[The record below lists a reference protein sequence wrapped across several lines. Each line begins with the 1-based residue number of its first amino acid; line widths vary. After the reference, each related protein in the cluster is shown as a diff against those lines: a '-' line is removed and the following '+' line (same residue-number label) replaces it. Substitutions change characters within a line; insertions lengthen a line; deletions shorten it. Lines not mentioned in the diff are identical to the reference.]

1 MGKTIYLID
10 GSAYLHRAFHAIR
23 SLSSSKGIPTNA
35 TFGFTR
41 ILLKLVKEKK
51 PEYAIVFFDVKGPT
65 FRHEMFEEYKA
76 NRPPMPE
83 EMAVQIP
90 YIKKIVSAFNIPLM
104 EKQGFEAD
112 DLIGTYAKIAEEKG
126 FNAVMVTGDKDFMQL
141 VTDNSVIWDPMK
153 EEFIDKAY
161 IKKKFNL
168 SPKQIIDMLGLC
180 GDSADNIP
188 GVPGIGPKT
197 AVKLLNE
204 FSSIEG
210 IYENLD
216 SLKKKKSLYKKLK
229 ENKDQAF
236 LSRDLVAIDR
246 SVKVDEDLEKFRL
259 KPFDREKLSLLFKE
273 LEFKSLYREFAE
285 TKGKAPKDYRLVTDI
300 SEIKKLVKKL
310 EKAKKFALDTETTSK
325 HPMNASLVGIS
336 FSYKENQGFYIPI
349 GHDSKYRQGKSFK
362 AEFTDTGK
370 TCGTNEVC
378 VAEAANKADSGRKK
392 NKEEKYNQPDFD
404 KVLEII
410 KPVLE
415 NPKIE
420 KIGQNI
426 KYDYIVF
433 AKYGIRIRNIAFDTM
448 IASYLVNPTRR
459 GHSLDSIAMDLLD
472 HKTIKYEDV
481 TGKGKKQKGFE
492 EIPVE
497 EAVDYACEDAD
508 ITFMASKILKKSLAE
523 KELLKLLKEIELP
536 LIPVLAQIE
545 MNGIKVDREKLKE
558 LSETFGRELK
568 ELEKEIFSISGEKF
582 NINSPKQLGEILFD
596 KLKLPVQK
604 KTKKKTGY
612 STDIDVLTK
621 LAEDHELPRKILR
634 FRSIGKLKS
643 TYSDSL
649 QELIHPETGRIHT
662 SFNQTIT
669 ATGRLSSSDPNL
681 QNIPVR
687 GKEGK
692 EIRQAFIPEKGCI
705 LVSADYSQIELR
717 ILAHCAEDEILINAF
732 KNNEDIHTRTALEVF
747 QVFPEFITEE
757 LRRQAKAI
765 NFGIVYGMSSFGL
778 SKELG
783 ISRKM
788 AQTYID
794 NYFAR
799 YSGVRK
805 FIEKTIEQTRKTCET
820 STLLGRKRHLP
831 EINSS
836 NANIRKFAERAAIN
850 TPIQGSAADLIKL
863 AMINMDRALKENKLK
878 SKMLISVHDEI
889 VFEVPENEHE
899 ALTDLAKQV
908 MENVFDLKVPLKVNI
923 GSGANWAEAH

>member
-1 MGKTIYLID
+1 MEKTIYLID

-23 SLSSSKGIPTNA
+23 SLSTSKGVPTNA

-41 ILLKLVKEKK
+41 ILLKLIKEKE

-65 FRHEMFEEYKA
+65 FRHEMFEDYKA

-83 EMAVQIP
+83 EMALQIP
-90 YIKKIVSAFNIPLM
+90 HIKKIVSAFNIHLV

-153 EEFIDKAY
+153 EKFIDKSY
-161 IKKKFNL
+161 IKEKFNL
-168 SPKQIIDMLGLC
+168 TPEQIIDMLGLC

-188 GVPGIGPKT
+188 GVPGVGPKT
-197 AVKLLNE
+197 ALTLLTE
-204 FSSIEG
+204 FSSIKG

-216 SLKKKKSLYKKLK
+216 SLKKKKGLYKKLK

-236 LSRDLVAIDR
+236 LSRDLVVIDR
-246 SVKVDEDLEKFRL
+246 SVKVDEDLDKFRL
-259 KPFDREKLSLLFKE
+259 MPFDNEKLSLIFKE
-273 LEFKSLYREFAE
+273 LEFKTLYREF
-285 TKGKAPKDYRLVTDI
+285 TDKKPPAPKDYRLITDI
-300 SEIKKLVKKL
+300 SGIKKLVKEL
-310 EKAKKFALDTETTSK
+310 EKAKIFAVDTETTSK
-325 HPMNASLVGIS
+325 HPMNASLVGMS
-336 FSYKENQGFYIPI
+336 FSYKENQGFYIPV
-349 GHDSKYRQGKSFK
+349 GHDNKDEEGEGKDGKK
-362 AEFTDTGK
+362 AQDGED
-370 TCGTNEVC
+370 V
-378 VAEAANKADSGRKK
+378 K
-392 NKEEKYNQPDFD
+392 NNGIKYNQPDLE
-404 KVLEII
+404 KVLEIV

-415 NPKIE
+415 NPKVA

-433 AKYGIRIRNIAFDTM
+433 AKYGIKIRGIAFDTM

-472 HKTIKYEDV
+472 HKTIKYGDV

-492 EIPVE
+492 EIPIK

-508 ITFMASKILKKSLAE
+508 ITFMASKILEKSLE
-523 KELLKLLKEIELP
+523 ERELLQLLKEIELP

-545 MNGIKVDREKLKE
+545 MNGIKVDRKKLKK
-558 LSETFGRELK
+558 LSDTFGKELK
-568 ELEKEIFSISGEKF
+568 ELEEEIFSMAGEEF
-582 NINSPKQLGEILFD
+582 NINSPKQLGEILFE

-621 LAEDHELPRKILR
+621 LAENHDLPQKILR

-669 ATGRLSSSDPNL
+669 VTGRLSSSDPNL

-692 EIRQAFIPEKGCI
+692 KIRQAFIPEKGSL

-717 ILAHCAEDEILINAF
+717 ILAHCAEDEILIDAF
-732 KNNEDIHTRTALEVF
+732 KNDEDIHTRTALEVF
-747 QVFPEFITEE
+747 QVFPDFITDD

-778 SKELG
+778 AKELG

-799 YSGVRK
+799 YSGVK
-805 FIEKTIEQTRKTCET
+805 NFIEKTIEETKKTCET

-850 TPIQGSAADLIKL
+850 TPVQGSAADLIKL
-863 AMINMDRALKENKLK
+863 AMINMDEALKKNKMK

-889 VFEVPENEHE
+889 VFEVPEKERE
-899 ALTDLAKQV
+899 DLISLAKDV

-923 GSGANWAEAH
+923 GVGANWAEAH